1 MTSRRIDVIV
11 VGAGTSGC
19 IMARRFLDAGARVLL
34 LEAGQDVD
42 PLHVPEDMRDIYPR
56 SYYNPAYAW
65 PGLVAHQQAVGD
77 APSPFIQ
84 ARVLG
89 GGSSIMGMVALRGLT
104 ADYDAW
110 AQRVPGWSADQVNQ
124 TFARLEDDD
133 AHGGPAHRGPV
144 SIRRLDRSSWPAFI
158 AAVGGAATRAGY
170 AHIDDFNAHDG
181 DGFGP
186 LPLSRTSVS
195 RVSSATAF
203 LPAAA
208 RADDR
213 LQVVTDTE
221 VERLLFSGP
230 RCVGVEARVA
240 GWPATYAADHVVLC
254 AGAVFTPLLLQR
266 SGIGD
271 PDLLRGLGI
280 DVVAPLRAV
289 GENLQNH
296 PVAGVAAHLPR
307 KSRQPASIRQ
317 GFIAALRASS
327 GIDGGA
333 GDLLVIPLNK
343 SSWHGLGAATA
354 GVGVSLMAPRSR
366 GSVRLVADGGAY
378 RPSVSFRFLSDPVD
392 RQRMQFGFDLA
403 IELLR
408 DPEVRKH
415 RHEVFPAGYTKTVR
429 ALNAPGLR
437 NVVLTKTIAAL
448 LGGPAIGRRAMLRIG
463 MSTGSLAERRLEQPQ
478 WRQEAMLCGTFGTY
492 HVAGTCAMG
501 PLNDDTSV
509 VDHRGDVIGIEGLTV
524 ADASIMPTIPRA
536 NTNLPVQMVAMRIAD
551 LQLRNGPSFT
561 EQPEETRDPR

>member
-1 MTSRRIDVIV
+1 MSRHSDVIV

-19 IMARRFLDAGARVLL
+19 IMARRFLDAGADVLL
-34 LEAGQDVD
+34 IEAGQDVD
-42 PLHVPEDMRDIYPR
+42 PQHVPEDMRDIYPR

-65 PGLVAHQQAVGD
+65 PGLVARQQAVGD

-89 GGSSIMGMVALRGLT
+89 GGSSIMGMVALRGLS
-104 ADYDAW
+104 ADYDGW
-110 AQRVPGWSADQVNQ
+110 AQRVPGWSADQVKQ
-124 TFARLEDDD
+124 TFAQLEDDD
-133 AHGGPAHRGPV
+133 AHRGPGPRGPV
-144 SIRRLDRSSWPAFI
+144 SIRRLDRSSWPPFV
-158 AAVGGAATRAGY
+158 AAVGGAAARAGY
-170 AHIDDFNAHDG
+170 AHTHDLNAHDD

-203 LPAAA
+203 LPAGT

-213 LQVVTDTE
+213 LQVVAGTE

-230 RCVGVEARVA
+230 RCVGVEARTA
-240 GWPATYAADHVVLC
+240 GRPVTYTADRVVLC

-280 DVVAPLRAV
+280 DVVAPLPAV

-327 GIDGGA
+327 GIQGGA

-354 GVGVSLMAPRSR
+354 GMGVSLMAPRSR
-366 GSVRLVADGGAY
+366 GSVRLVAAGGGY
-378 RPSVSFRFLSDPVD
+378 QPSISFNFLADPVD

-429 ALNAPGLR
+429 TLNAPGLR
-437 NVVLTKTIAAL
+437 NVVLTQTIAAL
-448 LGGPAIGRRAMLRIG
+448 LDGPAVGRRAMLRIG
-463 MSTGSLAERRLEQPQ
+463 MSTGSLAERRLEEPQ
-478 WRQEAMLCGTFGTY
+478 WRQEALLGGTFGTY

-501 PLNDDTSV
+501 PPDDETSV

-536 NTNLPVQMVAMRIAD
+536 NTNLPVQMVAMHVAD
-551 LQLRNGPSFT
+551 LQLRDDHSSAQ
-561 EQPEETRDPR
+561 QPEATRDPQ